1 MNNKHYSLLLQ
12 QAEGLLDSETDPF
25 ANAAN
30 LCSLLYFNID
40 RINWVGFYFLQ
51 GDELVL
57 GPFHGQPACTRIS
70 IGSGVCGTAFAK
82 KEIQLVKDV
91 HTFDGHIA
99 CDAAS
104 ESELVVPF
112 VSNAAHGQQIEGV
125 LDIDSPELARFG
137 NEEKIFFEQIVNIYL
152 SSIRQH

>member
-12 QAEGLLDSETDPF
+12 QAAGLLEGESDPF

-30 LCSLLYFNID
+30 LCAFLYFNVEK
-40 RINWVGFYFLQ
+40 INWVGFYFLQ
-51 GDELVL
+51 GEELVL

-70 IGSGVCGTAFAK
+70 IGAGVCGTAFAK
-82 KEIQLVKDV
+82 KKTQLVDDV
-91 HTFDGHIA
+91 HSFEGHIA
-99 CDAAS
+99 CDTAS
-104 ESELVVPF
+104 VSELVVPF
-112 VSNAAHGQQIEGV
+112 LSSPIQSLSIEGV
-125 LDIDSPELARFG
+125 LEIDSPDLARFG